1 MLLAEGMGLHSM
13 KKLHSKKRKTVDRRA
28 SKGRKIRYT
37 VHDPLVNFM
46 APELMVLPPMA
57 TKLFANLFGQQ
68 APAS

>member
-1 MLLAEGMGLHSM
+1 MIWI
-13 KKLHSKKRKTVDRRA
+13 D
-28 SKGRKIRYT
+28 RYT

-68 APAS
+68 ALAPWEWYWIST